1 MNLGTGWK
9 GVAGSIGMMLVGA
22 VLIWYSTQPGVPVT
36 AQPILLSAGLALIPA
51 GLAALGVRDAQ
62 SRLETK
68 LEQANV
74 IAPGPPEK
82 PADVVKPPPP

>member
-1 MNLGTGWK
+1 
-9 GVAGSIGMMLVGA
+9 
-22 VLIWYSTQPGVPVT
+22 
-36 AQPILLSAGLALIPA
+36 
-51 GLAALGVRDAQ
+51 VRDAQ